1 LSDTANDQHRR
12 VYGEGDWHDSRGTT
26 VESPRLMSAALDG
39 SRLLLLLLLVVLLKL
54 RFSRIASHRVASF
67 ASCRQRQLLQHTAP
81 YAALGF
87 LCESHA
93 PVSDTINK
101 MPQY

>member
-1 LSDTANDQHRR
+1 MTSTA
-12 VYGEGDWHDSRGTT
+12 VSTAKATGTT
-26 VESPRLMSAALDG
+26 VESLRLMSAALDG
-39 SRLLLLLLLVVLLKL
+39 SRLLLLLLVLLLKL

-67 ASCRQRQLLQHTAP
+67 ASCRQSQLLQHTAP